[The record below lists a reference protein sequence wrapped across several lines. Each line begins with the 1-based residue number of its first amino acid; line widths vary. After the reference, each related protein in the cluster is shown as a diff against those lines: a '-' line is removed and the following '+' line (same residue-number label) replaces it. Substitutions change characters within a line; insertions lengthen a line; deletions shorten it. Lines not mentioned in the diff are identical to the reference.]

1 MGSSACG
8 VSADS
13 YQFSSKK
20 APNRPCCRGG
30 RNNAV
35 GAAKTGNA
43 GKRIE
48 NQ

>member
-1 MGSSACG
+1 MGSGAFG

-13 YQFSSKK
+13 YQISSKK
-20 APNRPCCRGG
+20 VPNRPCCRGG